1 MLTGAFGPYMEMG
14 NHFGNRPPTPAFQAS
29 PSKRLERDPP
39 PPPGTDGTPHRE
51 PQHSAQGDGP
61 QPREAAGSPNPSP
74 AGCPHASWTLRDELA
89 QAWEDVYGEPMDG
102 KKAWLEVRFGIRR
115 ALFILLPDGKY
126 VKMVKHGDQSRPPE
140 GVA

>member
-1 MLTGAFGPYMEMG
+1 MG
-14 NHFGNRPPTPAFQAS
+14 TA
-29 PSKRLERDPP
+29 PP
-39 PPPGTDGTPHRE
+39 PPPFKPRHRNDWNEIRRRHPERMARHIESLNIRHRE
-51 PQHSAQGDGP
+51 MALN
-61 QPREAAGSPNPSP
+61 REKRLAALIPVLPDAP
-74 AGCPHASWTLRDELA
+74 MASWTLRDELA